1 MNTQRTA
8 KWFSVIFILVGI
20 LGFIPGVT
28 ADGYLFGIFESSA
41 ILSVAYLVS
50 GIFALLCVGSQRGA
64 KSYFKI
70 FGVVYAL
77 LAILGFIDGSN
88 IFNLLIVNG
97 ADNVLHLL
105 VAVVALV
112 VGFGGPKKP
121 MSQVVQR

>member
-8 KWFSVIFILVGI
+8 KWFSVIFIVVGI
-20 LGFIPGVT
+20 LGFIPGVAT
-28 ADGYLFGIFESSA
+28 DGYLFGIFKSNA